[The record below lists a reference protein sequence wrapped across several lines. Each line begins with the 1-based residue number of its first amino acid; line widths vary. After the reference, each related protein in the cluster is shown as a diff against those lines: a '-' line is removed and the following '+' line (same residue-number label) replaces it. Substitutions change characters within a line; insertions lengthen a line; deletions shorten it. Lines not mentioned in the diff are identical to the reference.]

1 MTKNNSLHLIIEGA
15 LMASHEPL
23 TLQEIANL
31 FEDDKPSKNDIKKV
45 IDDLN
50 NNYKNHS
57 FEISL
62 VASGYRIQVKS
73 GYDKWLSKLN
83 KQTSTRYSKV
93 FLETLVI
100 IAYKQPVTRGDI
112 EDIRGVTVN
121 PQIIRNMIEFE
132 WIKVVGHKETPG
144 KPELLATTKKFLDYF
159 NLKSLSDLPPPS
171 ELNTQ

>member
-1 MTKNNSLHLIIEGA
+1 MTKDASLQLIIEGA
-15 LMASHEPL
+15 LMASEDPIS
-23 TLQEIANL
+23 LQDIANL
-31 FEDDKPSKNDIKKV
+31 FDENKPSKNEIKQV
-45 IDDLN
+45 IDNLN
-50 NNYKNHS
+50 KSYKNNS
-57 FEISL
+57 FEITL
-62 VASGYRIQVKS
+62 VASGYRLQVKP

-83 KQTSTRYSKV
+83 KQTSTRYSKA

-112 EDIRGVTVN
+112 ESIRGVSVN

-171 ELNTQ
+171 EINT

>member
-1 MTKNNSLHLIIEGA
+1 MAKNNSLHLIIEGA
-15 LMASHEPL
+15 LMASQDPL

-31 FEDDKPSKNDIKKV
+31 FEEDKPSKNDIKKV

-50 NNYKNHS
+50 INYRNHS

-62 VASGYRIQVKS
+62 VASGYRLQVKP

-83 KQTSTRYSKV
+83 KQTSTRYSKA

-132 WIKVVGHKETPG
+132 WIKVIGHKETPG
-144 KPELLATTKKFLDYF
+144 KPELLATIKKFLDHF
-159 NLKSLSDLPPPS
+159 NLK
-171 ELNTQ
+171 

>member
-1 MTKNNSLHLIIEGA
+1 MSKHNSLQKIIEGA
-15 LMASHEPL
+15 LMVSHEPL

-31 FEDDKPSKNDIKKV
+31 FDENKPSKNEIKQM
-45 IDDLN
+45 IDKLN
-50 NNYKNHS
+50 ENYKNNA
-57 FEISL
+57 FEIVL
-62 VASGYRIQVKS
+62 VASGYRLQVRP
-73 GYDKWLSKLN
+73 GYDQWLSKLN
-83 KQTSTRYSKV
+83 KQSSTRYSKA

-112 EDIRGVTVN
+112 EDIRGVSVN

-159 NLKSLSDLPPPS
+159 NLKSISDLPPPS

>member
-31 FEDDKPSKNDIKKV
+31 FEDGKPSKNDIKKV

-83 KQTSTRYSKV
+83 KQTSTRYSKA

>member
-1 MTKNNSLHLIIEGA
+1 MTKKNLLNLIIEGA
-15 LMASHEPL
+15 LMASQEPL
-23 TLQEIANL
+23 TLQEIVNL
-31 FEDDKPSKNDIKKV
+31 FEEDKPSKNDIKKV

-50 NNYKNHS
+50 DNYKNHS

-62 VASGYRIQVKS
+62 VASGYRLQVKS

-83 KQTSTRYSKV
+83 KQTSTRYSKA

-112 EDIRGVTVN
+112 EDIRGVSVN

-132 WIKVVGHKETPG
+132 WIKVIGHKETPG
-144 KPELLATTKKFLDYF
+144 KPELLATTKKFLDHF
-159 NLKSLSDLPPPS
+159 NLKSLSDLPPAS

>member
-1 MTKNNSLHLIIEGA
+1 MCIRDR
-15 LMASHEPL
+15 P
-23 TLQEIANL
+23 
-31 FEDDKPSKNDIKKV
+31 
-45 IDDLN
+45 
-50 NNYKNHS
+50 
-57 FEISL
+57 
-62 VASGYRIQVKS
+62 

-83 KQTSTRYSKV
+83 KQTSTRYSKA

-112 EDIRGVTVN
+112 ESIRGVSVN

-171 ELNTQ
+171 EINI

>member
-1 MTKNNSLHLIIEGA
+1 MKKNNSLHLIIEGA

-31 FEDDKPSKNDIKKV
+31 FEDDKPSKNDIKKA

-83 KQTSTRYSKV
+83 KQTSTRYSKA

>member
-1 MTKNNSLHLIIEGA
+1 MSKQNSLHKIIEGA
-15 LMASHEPL
+15 LMVSHEPL

-31 FEDDKPSKNDIKKV
+31 FDDNKPSKNEIKQIVDK
-45 IDDLN
+45 LN
-50 NNYKNHS
+50 DSYQNNA
-57 FEISL
+57 FEIVL
-62 VASGYRIQVKS
+62 VASGYRLQVRP
-73 GYDKWLSKLN
+73 GYDQWLSKLN
-83 KQTSTRYSKV
+83 KQSSTRYSKA

-112 EDIRGVTVN
+112 EDIRGVSVN

>member
-1 MTKNNSLHLIIEGA
+1 MNKQHSLQKIIEGA
-15 LMASHEPL
+15 LMVSHEPL

-31 FEDDKPSKNDIKKV
+31 FDDNKPSKNEIKQIVDK
-45 IDDLN
+45 LN
-50 NNYKNHS
+50 ESYKDNA
-57 FEISL
+57 FEIVL
-62 VASGYRIQVKS
+62 VASGYRLQVRP
-73 GYDKWLSKLN
+73 GYDQWLSKLN
-83 KQTSTRYSKV
+83 KQSSTRYSKA

-112 EDIRGVTVN
+112 EDIRGVSVN

-132 WIKVVGHKETPG
+132 WIKVVGHKESPG

>member
-1 MTKNNSLHLIIEGA
+1 MTKNNSLYLIIEGA
-15 LMASHEPL
+15 LMASQEPL

-31 FEDDKPSKNDIKKV
+31 FEEDKPSKNDIKKV

-57 FEISL
+57 FEINL
-62 VASGYRIQVKS
+62 VASGYRLQVKP

-83 KQTSTRYSKV
+83 KQTSTRYSKA

-144 KPELLATTKKFLDYF
+144 KPELLATTKKFLDHF
-159 NLKSLSDLPPPS
+159 NLKSLNDLPPPS
-171 ELNTQ
+171 ELNMQ

>member
-1 MTKNNSLHLIIEGA
+1 MAKNNSLHLIIEGA
-15 LMASHEPL
+15 LMASQDPL

-31 FEDDKPSKNDIKKV
+31 FEEDKPSKNDIKKV

-50 NNYKNHS
+50 INYRNHS

-62 VASGYRIQVKS
+62 VASGYRLQVKP

-83 KQTSTRYSKV
+83 KQTSTRYSKA

-132 WIKVVGHKETPG
+132 WIKVIGHKETPG
-144 KPELLATTKKFLDYF
+144 KPELLATTKKFLDHF

-171 ELNTQ
+171 ELNT